1 MRKNKDTE
9 IQFQETTKVINGQKY
24 EVGELYLGKKKI
36 GEILTYAT
44 KDFQVFIG
52 DENCGSTKTMDDA
65 LELFIRQW
73 NLQD

>member
-9 IQFQETTKVINGQKY
+9 IRFEETTKELKGKSY
-24 EVGELYLGKKKI
+24 DVGELYLGKKKI
-36 GEILTYAT
+36 GEILVYTP

-52 DENCGSTKTMDDA
+52 EDNCGSAKSMDDA